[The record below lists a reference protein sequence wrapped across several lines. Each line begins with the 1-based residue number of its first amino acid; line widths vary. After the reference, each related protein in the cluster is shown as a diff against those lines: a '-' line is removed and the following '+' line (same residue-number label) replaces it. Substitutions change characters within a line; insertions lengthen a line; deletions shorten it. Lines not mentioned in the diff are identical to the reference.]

1 LCEFSAEF
9 WELIAVQFFYFVC
22 SNAWK
27 WVLNFRCDKYGVYL
41 PTFWY
46 INRTQNKDFLL
57 CPLCNKNLT
66 ISTKL
71 LLFTVTVFKQKW
83 VLQAKTFCIWK
94 TSISPRHHRLVILF
108 LSLLTAV
115 FFFPLKQK
123 RRMCL
128 YMCVRSLY
136 FVFVIKI
143 LDQRSPQL
151 MKSP

>member
-57 CPLCNKNLT
+57 CPLCNKTLQFLRN
-66 ISTKL
+66 SCCL
-71 LLFTVTVFKQKW
+71 LSQFLNRNGFFKQRPFAFGKQ
-83 VLQAKTFCIWK
+83 V
-94 TSISPRHHRLVILF
+94 F
-108 LSLLTAV
+108 LHA
-115 FFFPLKQK
+115 
-123 RRMCL
+123 
-128 YMCVRSLY
+128 
-136 FVFVIKI
+136 II
-143 LDQRSPQL
+143 AW
-151 MKSP
+151 